1 MPGCNMEMIVFIL
14 KDLDVVVCTIYR
26 TQQYSIPAFITQLG
40 NIVGTLEM
48 QSSKI
53 VVVGDFN
60 QDIFKGDTT
69 ILYHMNR
76 HGYKQFPLTQL
87 KVEP

>member
-1 MPGCNMEMIVFIL
+1 MEMIVFIL

-76 HGYKQFPLTQL
+76 HGYTQFLLTQL